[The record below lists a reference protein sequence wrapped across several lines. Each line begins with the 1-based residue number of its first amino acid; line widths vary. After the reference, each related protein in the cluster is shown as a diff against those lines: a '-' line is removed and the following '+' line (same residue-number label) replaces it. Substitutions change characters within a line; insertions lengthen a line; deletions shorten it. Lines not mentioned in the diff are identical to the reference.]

1 MRKPRHYSVLEVLN
15 FSEVGLVFEFY
26 STKESNFIVDDLTR
40 LVSKNIVLTN
50 ESNYT
55 PSYSNAILLK
65 EYEATRSRYQLRI
78 AQQNY
83 HSIIPIIDS
92 VTQWISESCETT
104 LDTLLKVTLS
114 FNHRQLDTLS
124 SISQMDPTRLILKFD
139 ESEVY
144 KRFPEQVN
152 SPYALSIKNLAPIT
166 NYINEGEYENNIK
179 YILTT
184 PYSEFYGINFKEYTR
199 GILEC
204 NYIGGKD
211 YAEKTSEI
219 KDVLEYLI
227 IKTYQSINEE
237 DYTDFETYE
246 VKRLTEGY
254 DKMQMAFYDPDVFMK
269 EFANLKVYVDL
280 KTSVQTIKTYWNILR
295 KPLFEMIING
305 GLRQG
310 TFNYDAQIGRFQL
323 RKGVLNHAV
332 IKDMDLVSC
341 DVQGIL
347 ENCSLVS
354 CKISKARV
362 YNSKLISNNKINESY
377 MEGVSVNR
385 GNEINKSYILNK
397 GEMVN
402 CNISE
407 TIVKFATPGK
417 NLTADDRSTVVVKQ
431 IPLPAPSD
439 AVNIDKPR
447 DYTWIK
453 SMNTKD
459 NPGYGN
465 LYDRGKYLKNKK

>member
-1 MRKPRHYSVLEVLN
+1 MRKPKHYSVLEVLN

-40 LVSKNIVLTN
+40 LTSKNIVLTN
-50 ESNYT
+50 ETSYNA
-55 PSYSNAILLK
+55 SYSNAILLK
-65 EYEATRSRYQLRI
+65 EYDATRSRYQLQI

-83 HSIIPIIDS
+83 HSIIPIIES
-92 VTQWISESCETT
+92 VTKWISESCETT

-166 NYINEGEYENNIK
+166 NYINESEFENNIK

-204 NYIGGKD
+204 NYIGGKG
-211 YAEKTSEI
+211 YADKTAEVI
-219 KDVLEYLI
+219 DLLEYLI

-237 DYTDFETYE
+237 DYTDFESYE

-254 DKMQMAFYDPDVFMK
+254 DKMQMAFYDPDIFMK

-280 KTSVQTIKTYWNILR
+280 KTSPQTIKTYWNILR

-310 TFNYDAQIGRFQL
+310 YFNYDAQIGRFQL
-323 RKGVLNHAV
+323 RKGVLNHAT
-332 IKDMDLVSC
+332 IKDMDLVAC
-341 DVQGIL
+341 NVQGII

-354 CKISKARV
+354 CELSRSRIYK
-362 YNSKLISNNKINESY
+362 SKLISNNKINESY

-385 GNEINKSYILNK
+385 GNEIIKSYILNNE
-397 GEMVN
+397 EMVN
-402 CNISE
+402 CNVNE
-407 TIVKFATPGK
+407 TVVKFATPGK
-417 NLTADDRSTVVVKQ
+417 NLTADDKSTVVVKQ
-431 IPLPAPSD
+431 MPLPKTSE
-439 AVNIDKPR
+439 AVKVDHPR

-453 SMNTKD
+453 SMNKKD
-459 NPGYGN
+459 NEGYGN
-465 LYDRGKYLKNKK
+465 LYDKKNYLKHEG